1 MSAKIS
7 VQLNNGK
14 KFSAG
19 TWKEVI
25 DKIRLEIM
33 GDTSYYQ
40 TDFLGLIAQRARDVV
55 RVDLPFH
62 EPNQFMDK
70 LTSLGFVR
78 KYVVT
83 ADNPLDPVKNPD
95 FDIWEFNYHPDHD
108 DDVIPPQVIN
118 IPGDDN
124 GENNPVIMQTTTTII
139 SNEPIE

>member
-1 MSAKIS
+1 MSSKIS

-19 TWKEVI
+19 TWKELI

-40 TDFLGLIAQRARDVV
+40 TDFLNLIAQRARAIAH
-55 RVDLPFH
+55 VDLSFQ
-62 EPNQFMDK
+62 EPSQFMDK
-70 LTSLGFVR
+70 LTNIGFVR

-83 ADNPLDPVKNPD
+83 ADNPLDPAKKKE
-95 FDIWEFNYHPDHD
+95 FDIWEFGYIPGEDLD
-108 DDVIPPQVIN
+108 DFPPQVMN
-118 IPGDDN
+118 MPNDDN
-124 GENNPVIMQTTTTII
+124 DPNNPVLMQTLTTTI